1 MPQSLP
7 LLTQDASKSWD
18 GNLVQLKHRFRQA
31 VSHDSSHAVLK
42 TCVGCQIEYLEVCHW
57 LEGARESA
65 DVFKLSQIGL
75 TSQKLSLACFVYS
88 GGASIEVWRACLLN
102 LDSRPFKHKTNNIPT
117 GVTMPSSYLLVP
129 GFLSFSPEQTAT
141 GGFVQHVFTGRRLLV
156 AQPKLNSRGLRWWL
170 EVQFVPLRRHDD
182 FPPFLHP
189 WNDGDMNGL
198 QVSRLILDDNAMHL
212 SWWET
217 TDIEMPLGQELV
229 FVQSWG
235 HEKHEHL

>member
-102 LDSRPFKHKTNNIPT
+102 LDPSNTRQITFRPGLPCHLVIYWYRGFCHFHRNKPPQVALSSMFSLEEGCWLLSRN
-117 GVTMPSSYLLVP
+117 
-129 GFLSFSPEQTAT
+129 
-141 GGFVQHVFTGRRLLV
+141 
-156 AQPKLNSRGLRWWL
+156 
-170 EVQFVPLRRHDD
+170 
-182 FPPFLHP
+182 
-189 WNDGDMNGL
+189 
-198 QVSRLILDDNAMHL
+198 
-212 SWWET
+212 
-217 TDIEMPLGQELV
+217 
-229 FVQSWG
+229 
-235 HEKHEHL
+235 